1 MGTHSARPQPVSV
14 VIHDRLMPGSA
25 IANRLVDRGWRVHT
39 HSGADAPLEQL
50 RRHKPMLVV
59 VQLDLRGGDMCL
71 LIKDLRADVDLAHMA
86 VLAYG
91 PLANGRLRDAAITAG
106 AQVVAADSSILEQL
120 PSLIEAALAVD

>member
-1 MGTHSARPQPVSV
+1 MGNHSAKTQPVSM

-39 HSGADAPLEQL
+39 HSGADAPLQQL

-59 VQLDLRGGDMCL
+59 VQLDLRGG
-71 LIKDLRADVDLAHMA
+71 DVDLAHMA

-91 PLANGRLRDAAITAG
+91 PLANGRLRDAAIAAG

-120 PSLIEAALAVD
+120 PNLIEAALAVD

>member
-1 MGTHSARPQPVSV
+1 MGTHSPKSQPVSM

-39 HSGADAPLEQL
+39 CSGKDVLLEQL

-59 VQLDLRGGDMCL
+59 VQLDLRGGDTCQ
-71 LIKDLRADVDLAHMA
+71 LIQDLRADVELAHMA

-91 PLANGRLRDAAITAG
+91 PLANTRLRDAAITAG
-106 AQVVAADSSILEQL
+106 AQVVAAESSILEQL
-120 PSLIEAALAVD
+120 PSLIDAALAVD